1 VSSGPGDVLIP
12 PLLLVFRAASLPT
25 SLRASALS
33 ILSLVAE
40 TSPLTFS
47 THLNSLVLASV
58 DLLQVETVAR
68 PRTMVPAAVSDP
80 VTQQDANEADSDD
93 EVETEER
100 PPEDRPATIA
110 DAKHPMLRRTALK
123 FLGAA
128 LVADSHLDQAEVDRA
143 VWGRVGTVVGYVRAT
158 DIDPHVRSI
167 AGEVGILLK
176 ERLQA
181 LTTS

>member
-1 VSSGPGDVLIP
+1 
-12 PLLLVFRAASLPT
+12 
-25 SLRASALS
+25 LS

-68 PRTMVPAAVSDP
+68 PRTMVPAAVS
-80 VTQQDANEADSDD
+80 TQQDANEADSDD